1 MKSEIVRVAAA
12 ATKQVCVGA
21 IGVGLV
27 FGAGT
32 AALAFQEDGTV
43 RIGMLESQTGQYAPF
58 GLPGVWGSRIAI
70 DEINEAGG
78 VLIDGQKVKIEIVP
92 SPNGEDAGGD
102 PGHAVAL
109 VRKFVFDDQV
119 LLIKGLSSSNT
130 GQAVFNYLNELN
142 SQGNPIV
149 VHSSAVGAPGLGAI
163 SEWGFRN
170 TFSENYV
177 VEGMVKALKEQGV
190 ETAGFYIMQDNVYYP
205 SIVETAIKPALE
217 AEGIEIV
224 SVTEGV
230 SSDTNFSRQVNELRS
245 ANPDAVYVLANTL
258 PAINFMKEAR
268 RRGLSPQYFIGGIA
282 QLTADTLKSGADA
295 VDGMLMVGSYD
306 PASESVLAFAEE
318 YRSRHGQDISLF
330 AVNAY
335 EAIYMIK
342 EALENADIKNTRDTL
357 DEDRRKF
364 QEAFKNVSIT
374 SITGETIAFNEVRD
388 TPKQGVI
395 LTVKDGAFVA
405 WEPGAGN

>member
-1 MKSEIVRVAAA
+1 
-12 ATKQVCVGA
+12 
-21 IGVGLV
+21 
-27 FGAGT
+27 
-32 AALAFQEDGTV
+32 
-43 RIGMLESQTGQYAPF
+43 
-58 GLPGVWGSRIAI
+58 
-70 DEINEAGG
+70 
-78 VLIDGQKVKIEIVP
+78 VKIEIVP

>member
-1 MKSEIVRVAAA
+1 MRSELVRVAFAA
-12 ATKQVCVGA
+12 AKQMCGCA
-21 IGVGLV
+21 IAAALL

-58 GLPGVWGSRIAI
+58 GLPGVWGSLIAI
-70 DEINEAGG
+70 EEINAAGG
-78 VLIDGQKVKIEIVP
+78 VLIDGQKVKIEVVP
-92 SPNGEDAGGD
+92 SPYGEDAGSD
-102 PGHAVAL
+102 PGHAIAL

-130 GQAVFNYLNELN
+130 GEAVFNYLNELN

-190 ETAGFYIMQDNVYYP
+190 KTAGFYIMQDNIYYP
-205 SIVETAIKPALE
+205 SIVETAIRPALE

-224 SVTEGV
+224 AVTEGV
-230 SSDTNFSRQVNELRS
+230 SRDTNYSRQVNELRN
-245 ANPDAVYVLANTL
+245 ANPDAVYVLASTL

-268 RRGLSPQYFIGGIA
+268 RRGLSPRYFIGGIA

-295 VDGMLMVGSYD
+295 VEGMIMVGSYD
-306 PASESVLAFAEE
+306 PASESIRTFAEE

-342 EALENADIKNTRDTL
+342 EALETAGLKNTRESL
-357 DEDRRKF
+357 SEDRHKF
-364 QEAFKNVSIT
+364 KEAFKNVSIT
-374 SITGETIAFNEVRD
+374 SITGETVAFNEIRD

-405 WEPGAGN
+405 WKPEGGN